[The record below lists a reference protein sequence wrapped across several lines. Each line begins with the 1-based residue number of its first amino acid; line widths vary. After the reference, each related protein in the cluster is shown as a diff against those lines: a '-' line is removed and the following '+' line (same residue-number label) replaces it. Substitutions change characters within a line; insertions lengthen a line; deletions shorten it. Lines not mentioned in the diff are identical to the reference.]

1 LSTLLNTA
9 KSTTTSL
16 LNAQFSASAHFD
28 QVTSYLTERNKLK
41 KDDQLLQK
49 IVNQR
54 NLMKFIAVS
63 KLNEE
68 SKSSSLT
75 VKKEQ
80 RKITFSLK
88 LSSVSTRKR
97 SFEMTNFKKKSS
109 FKSKAKSNA
118 LSEQR
123 IQKNINKKLM

>member
-1 LSTLLNTA
+1 
-9 KSTTTSL
+9 
-16 LNAQFSASAHFD
+16 
-28 QVTSYLTERNKLK
+28 
-41 KDDQLLQK
+41 
-49 IVNQR
+49 
-54 NLMKFIAVS
+54 MKFIAVS